1 MIAGLQEGPHLLRV
15 EPLDDADVES
25 FFDDSSRVEQGF
37 APLIYDKIVV
47 WYLAAV
53 PRPA

>member
-1 MIAGLQEGPHLLRV
+1 VLRV

-37 APLIYDKIVV
+37 TPLIYDKIVV
-47 WYLAAV
+47 V
-53 PRPA
+53 PRGGAAPSVTVTVIGR